1 MTFITLC
8 KVNLEI
14 KNQIDLWL
22 KGIRCD
28 ISAELMSIG
37 FSNPNLIYFLKIMGN
52 QVGVS
57 KICTYLFM
65 ASFVKQRL
73 GRAIKKT
80 CLIIP
85 EQNQSPKTD
94 LRMFKF
100 DNKLIWK
107 NNLQWRLLGCI
118 RWRHQI
124 LTKQSVLKRNM
135 RCYKKLHANVCHSF
149 AS

>member
-28 ISAELMSIG
+28 ISAELMCIG
-37 FSNPNLIYFLKIMGN
+37 FSNPNLIYFSKIMGN

-57 KICTYLFM
+57 KICNYLFM

-100 DNKLIWK
+100 DNKLI
-107 NNLQWRLLGCI
+107 
-118 RWRHQI
+118 
-124 LTKQSVLKRNM
+124 
-135 RCYKKLHANVCHSF
+135 
-149 AS
+149 